1 FGGGQ
6 PQPMPQEKGKGKT
19 AKKDDGF
26 PGQPGAKG
34 GFKDTPG
41 SPMSGPQSQTLLLRE
56 YAHVH
61 SPVAVVQQ
69 DMVLWHP
76 LLIAED
82 GTAAVAFDLSGKATT
97 YRVTIYGHTR
107 AGRLGVY
114 HGKLETSR

>member
-1 FGGGQ
+1 SL
-6 PQPMPQEKGKGKT
+6 PKEEGKGKS
-19 AKKDDGF
+19 AKKGGG
-26 PGQPGAKG
+26 PPAGGGKG
-34 GFKDTPG
+34 GFKDSPG
-41 SPMSGPQSQTLLLRE
+41 APGTVPQSQTLLLRE

-61 SPVAVVQQ
+61 SPVAVAQQ

-82 GTAAVAFDLSGKATT
+82 GTAAVAFDLSGKVTT
-97 YRVTIYGHTR
+97 YRVTIYGHTG